1 MEDLVGDQSMKRA
14 EAGAAG
20 GQAPA
25 RADSPVDVSIIVCTK
40 DRGADL
46 KDMLGHLAQARVPN
60 GWQVELLIVDNGS
73 SDDTKLIATTAELP
87 DVTVRYIFE
96 PRRGKAH
103 ALTAG
108 IQASGGRAL
117 LMTDDDVHVP
127 PNWIEDM
134 CRPLLAGEAD
144 AVQGGITIAA
154 HLERPWLKGVL
165 RVWVASV
172 EDPTDP
178 PEGLVGANMAFSR
191 AALEAIGPLDPRLG
205 PGAAGFYEDTV
216 MGWRMERAGCRKLFL
231 PQVAVEHH
239 FQEDRLAIKAFMAA
253 AQRMATARVI
263 VDEDSPSGQQAP
275 SVLALLRQ
283 LPGLAARAVTQLARL
298 AVNGNPDAGFMA
310 RYYHFL
316 LWRKRRAAGRK
327 LAADSRPQTGSVT
340 RSTRPAEIISSK

>member
-1 MEDLVGDQSMKRA
+1 MGDQSMKRA

-20 GQAPA
+20 ERARP
-25 RADSPVDVSIIVCTK
+25 RADGPVDVSIIVCTK
-40 DRGADL
+40 DRGDDL
-46 KDMLGHLAQARVPN
+46 KDMLTHLARSRAPDDWR
-60 GWQVELLIVDNGS
+60 VELLIVDNGS

-87 DVTVRYIFE
+87 GLSVRYIFE

-108 IQASGGRAL
+108 IQASRGRAL

-127 PNWIEDM
+127 PNWIADM

-144 AVQGGITIAA
+144 AVQGGITIAP

-172 EDPTDP
+172 EHPNDP

-191 AALEAIGPLDPRLG
+191 AALETIGPLDPRLG

-239 FQEDRLAIKAFMAA
+239 FQEDRLAIRAFMAA

-263 VDEDSPSGQQAP
+263 VDEDSPGGQQAP
-275 SVLALLRQ
+275 SVLALLPQ

-298 AVNGNPDAGFMA
+298 AIDGSPDAGFMA

-316 LWRKRRAAGRK
+316 LWRKRRRAAARK
-327 LAADSRPQTGSVT
+327 LAADSRLQTGSVT